1 MEEFEAESRQ
11 SGEAVAFSVLLGDL
25 NFDNCSQDHAKEQGH
40 KFFSCFKDPCRL
52 GPCQEQPWA
61 LGTILNNST
70 LHQSIISS
78 PEMLRRA
85 LEQEKGRRL
94 YLAGP
99 LHGNYPA
106 QSWKGRRLDYITYR
120 GVPGSRLSPEAEQVT
135 FSTAFAGLTDHL
147 AMGLKLQVV
156 CS

>member
-1 MEEFEAESRQ
+1 
-11 SGEAVAFSVLLGDL
+11 
-25 NFDNCSQDHAKEQGH
+25 
-40 KFFSCFKDPCRL
+40 
-52 GPCQEQPWA
+52 
-61 LGTILNNST
+61 
-70 LHQSIISS
+70 
-78 PEMLRRA
+78 MLRRA

-99 LHGNYPA
+99 LHGNYST